1 MLLSKLLT
9 RTSFDSYADF
19 KKNYELMVPE
29 KFNFARDV
37 VDAWAEA
44 DEHKRALVWL
54 NDRGERREFTF
65 KEISELSKKAANY
78 LSSLGLRKGDRVMTL
93 LKRNWQY
100 WVTAVACHRMG
111 VVIIPASVQLAT
123 KDIVYRV
130 NAAQIKAIIAT
141 DDAWS
146 QKQVEDSVPQCPSLQ
161 HILLARGG
169 KEGWLDYDRGIEEA
183 PAEFTMPDIVNT
195 DVLVCYFTSGT
206 TGMPKLVVHDQ
217 TYPLG
222 HIVTAK
228 FWQRVED
235 GGLHLTVSD
244 SGWAKF
250 GWGCIYGQWISGS
263 AVLGYDFDKFDARN
277 LINCVR
283 NEKPTTFC
291 VPPTM
296 YRFMMKE
303 GITREDLMSVRSCGT
318 AGEALAAEITKEFQR
333 ITGLVIHEGFGQSEG
348 SVLIGNF
355 AWFDPRPGA
364 LGKPSPL
371 YDIAI
376 VDEEGNE
383 CPVGQEGEIVIRN
396 LHKTVPPGLLRGY
409 WVDGRVERNY
419 DDVYHTND
427 VAWADEN
434 GFYWYVGRNDDVIKC
449 SGYRIGPFEIES
461 VLLTHPAVH
470 EVAITAVP
478 DPIRGQVVCASIVLS
493 KGYEGTP
500 ELTKELQTYV
510 KKLTAPY
517 KYPRV
522 VRYVDELPK
531 TVSGKIS
538 RARIRAGENK

>member
-9 RTSFDSYADF
+9 RTTFDSYKDF
-19 KKNYELMVPE
+19 KRHYELHIPDR
-29 KFNFARDV
+29 FNFARDV

-44 DEHKRALVWL
+44 DPEKRALVWL
-54 NDRGERREFTF
+54 NDRGERKEFTF
-65 KEISELSKKAANY
+65 KEISDLSKQAANY
-78 LSSLGLRKGDRVMTL
+78 LSSLGLKKGDRILTL

-111 VVIIPASVQLAT
+111 VIIIPAAIQLAT

-130 NAAQIKAIIAT
+130 NAAEIKAIIGT
-141 DDAWS
+141 DDEWS
-146 QKQVEDSVPQCPSLQ
+146 QAQIEASVPQCPCLKY
-161 HILLARGG
+161 ILKARGP
-169 KEGWLDYDRGIEEA
+169 KEGWLDYDKGILES
-183 PAEFTMPDIVNT
+183 PVEFTMPEIKNT
-195 DVLVCYFTSGT
+195 DTLLCYFTSGT

-263 AVLGYDFDKFDARN
+263 AVLGYDMDKFNARN
-277 LINCVR
+277 LINVVR

-303 GITREDLMSVRSCGT
+303 GITREDFLSVRSCGT
-318 AGEALAAEITKEFQR
+318 AGEALAAEVTKEFQK
-333 ITGLVIHEGFGQSEG
+333 ITGLTIHEGFGQSEG

-355 AWFDPRPGA
+355 PWFDPQPGA

-376 VDEEGNE
+376 VDEDGKE
-383 CPVGQEGEIVIRN
+383 CGVGQEGEIVIRGLN
-396 LHKTVPPGLLRGY
+396 KFVPPGLLRGY
-409 WVDGRVERNY
+409 WEDGKCVRNY
-419 DDVYHTND
+419 DDVYHTRD

-470 EVAITAVP
+470 EVAITAAP

-493 KGYEGTP
+493 KGYEGTD
-500 ELTKELQTYV
+500 ELTRELQNYV

-538 RARIRAGENK
+538 RAQIRAEQK

>member
-303 GITREDLMSVRSCGT
+303 GITREDFMSVRSCGT